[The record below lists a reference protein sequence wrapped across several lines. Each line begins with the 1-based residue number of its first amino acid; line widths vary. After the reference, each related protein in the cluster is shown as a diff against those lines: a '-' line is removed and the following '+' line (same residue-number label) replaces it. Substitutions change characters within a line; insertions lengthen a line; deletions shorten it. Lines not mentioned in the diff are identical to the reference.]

1 FYARRSRGC
10 VAEPL
15 PERLFHEADKRAN
28 LRNKAKEI
36 MEADS
41 LCSYTFQP
49 QINQSKSQGSRA
61 PLHQRAEALQKRRE
75 ERVRSAQLAEER
87 RADNYFQPKIS
98 SRSERL
104 VQRKRDQ
111 LYRCASQGQ
120 VDCLKQLGPVEE
132 RLYAEAQEKEQ
143 RRVALQALPHTRETR
158 AQSPTRATGKASGRG
173 LACIPQL
180 PSQDF
185 HAAEAQS
192 LPSMDDTSR
201 KICKLSVYFQGEQQD
216 FLTRQ
221 QTFEL
226 AKQKRIEVRAQHM
239 EKECSFQPKIT
250 ETSRQ
255 LVCNNVE
262 MLGETPEERINR

>member
-158 AQSPTRATGKASGRG
+158 AQSPTRATGK
-173 LACIPQL
+173 
-180 PSQDF
+180 DF